1 MKDCGELI
9 FLSIK
14 CLSGLAREGTLIR
27 IDCCNQLH
35 QIASA
40 KRWRSRSILG
50 VSTVSTWN
58 WKSTCMHTFPTF
70 TPPSS
75 QCLRNTALQCGI
87 WVSWDEFTPSPSN
100 VFWDVRTWNVCQ
112 RRWNSMSNYFFR
124 WSRVTSLYFIQN
136 IKNQGKKFRAFIV
149 LIRSSF
155 FSCLL
160 SQVAGKK
167 ENEKFRIF
175 YGPGRHEV
183 NVISSLQTQS
193 VKGVTQSIPWLC
205 SDSSVFWLLA
215 TLKSIDES

>member
-1 MKDCGELI
+1 M
-9 FLSIK
+9 
-14 CLSGLAREGTLIR
+14 LIR
-27 IDCCNQLH
+27 IYIGLTVAINFTKFSLQKGEG
-35 QIASA
+35 I
-40 KRWRSRSILG
+40 G
-50 VSTVSTWN
+50 VSTWN
-58 WKSTCMHTFPTF
+58 WKSTGMHKFPTF

-87 WVSWDEFTPSPSN
+87 WVSWDEFTLSPSN

-160 SQVAGKK
+160 SQVAGKREWK
-167 ENEKFRIF
+167 IQNFLRPRQTWGKCDIESSNAKCE
-175 YGPGRHEV
+175 GSHSV
-183 NVISSLQTQS
+183 NSMALQ
-193 VKGVTQSIPWLC
+193 W
-205 SDSSVFWLLA
+205 F
-215 TLKSIDES
+215 